1 MTNNKTDRRPSKQIN
16 IHSTIMW
23 GMAIVQAVRYARAFA
38 IAEIG
43 RHDLTGIANIDAV
56 LAYASLITGL
66 LMGLGMSLGLAFVA
80 SQLRSLKGKK
90 ETNWV
95 TTLFVVMLVVSP
107 VVLTPM
113 VKGTMA
119 DWLAEIL
126 HYSIIQWIWS
136 VGVVIL
142 PDALIAAVGFMDR
155 SATLATTLQRQGAT
169 LNDAGS
175 DAPATTSD
183 AGSDAQRPSATLKPR
198 SAKKSATLSEPTAK
212 IYRCECGETF
222 TDRFKF
228 SGHTRTC
235 QTRKTIKAAKGAI
248 PVDLSA
254 TTAKAER
261 GGER

>member
-1 MTNNKTDRRPSKQIN
+1 MTTNKTDKRPSRQLN
-16 IHSTIMW
+16 IHTTIMW
-23 GMAIVQAVRYARAFA
+23 GMALVQAVRYARAFA

-43 RHDLTGIANIDAV
+43 RHDLTGIANIDEI

-66 LMGLGMSLGLAFVA
+66 LMGIGMSLGLAFVA

-126 HYSIIQWIWS
+126 YYPIIQWIWS
-136 VGVVIL
+136 VGVVVL

-155 SATLATTLQRQGAT
+155 STTLAATLQRPSAT
-169 LNDAGS
+169 FS

-183 AGSDAQRPSATLKPR
+183 AGSDAQRPSASLQRR
-198 SAKKSATLSEPTAK
+198 SAKKSTTLSDDSAK

-222 TDRFKF
+222 TDRFKY

-235 QTRKTIKAAKGAI
+235 EKRKAIKAAKGAI

-254 TTAKAER
+254 TPAKVER

>member
-1 MTNNKTDRRPSKQIN
+1 MTTNKAEKKPSKLIN
-16 IHSTIMW
+16 IHATLMW
-23 GMAIVQAVRYARAFA
+23 GMALVQAVRYARAFA

-43 RHDLTGIANIDAV
+43 RHDLTGMPEIDTI
-56 LAYASLITGL
+56 LAWASLITGL
-66 LMGLGMSLGLAFVA
+66 LMGIGMSLGIAFVA

-90 ETNWV
+90 ETAWV
-95 TTLFVVMLVVSP
+95 TTLFVAMLVISP

-119 DWLAEIL
+119 EWLADIL
-126 HYSIIQWIWS
+126 YYPIIQWVWS
-136 VGVVIL
+136 VGVVVL

-155 SATLATTLQRQGAT
+155 SATLQRQPAT
-169 LNDAGS
+169 VSDAGN

-183 AGSDAQRPSATLKPR
+183 AGSDAQRRSATLKPR
-198 SAKKSATLSEPTAK
+198 SAKKSATLSEPEAK
-212 IYRCECGETF
+212 IYRCECGATF

-235 QTRKTIKAAKGAI
+235 ETRKAIKAAKGAI

-254 TTAKAER
+254 TPAKNPANAER
-261 GGER
+261 GER

>member
-1 MTNNKTDRRPSKQIN
+1 MTTNNKTDKRPSKQIN
-16 IHSTIMW
+16 IHTTIMW
-23 GMAIVQAVRYARAFA
+23 GMALVQAVRYARAFA

-43 RHDLTGIANIDAV
+43 RTDLTGMPNVDAF
-56 LAYASLITGL
+56 LAYASLATGL

-90 ETNWV
+90 ETAWV
-95 TTLFVVMLVVSP
+95 TTLFLVMLVVSP

-119 DWLAEIL
+119 EWLADIL
-126 HYSIIQWIWS
+126 YFPIIQWIWS

-155 SATLATTLQRQGAT
+155 SATLQRQPAT
-169 LNDAGS
+169 LAATVS

-183 AGSDAQRPSATLKPR
+183 AGSDAQRRSTTLKGR
-198 SAKKSATLSEPTAK
+198 SAKKSATLSEPAAK

-235 QTRKTIKAAKGAI
+235 ATRKEIKASKGLI
-248 PVDLSA
+248 PVDMSA
-254 TTAKAER
+254 TAAKTPAKAER
-261 GGER
+261 GER

>member
-43 RHDLTGIANIDAV
+43 RHDLTGIANIDEV

-119 DWLAEIL
+119 DWLADIL
-126 HYSIIQWIWS
+126 YYPILQWIWS

-155 SATLATTLQRQGAT
+155 SATLATTLQRQSAT
-169 LNDAGS
+169 LS

-183 AGSDAQRPSATLKPR
+183 AGSVAQRPSATLKPR

-212 IYRCECGETF
+212 IYRCECGEPF

-235 QTRKTIKAAKGAI
+235 ETRKAIKASKGLI

-254 TTAKAER
+254 TPAKVER
-261 GGER
+261 GER

>member
-1 MTNNKTDRRPSKQIN
+1 MTTNNKTDKRPSKQIN
-16 IHSTIMW
+16 IHTTIMW
-23 GMAIVQAVRYARAFA
+23 GMALVQAVRYARAFA

-43 RHDLTGIANIDAV
+43 RTDLTGMPNVDAF
-56 LAYASLITGL
+56 LAYASLATGL

-90 ETNWV
+90 ETAWV
-95 TTLFVVMLVVSP
+95 TGLFITMLVVSP

-119 DWLAEIL
+119 EWLAEIL
-126 HYSIIQWIWS
+126 HYPIIQWVWS
-136 VGVVIL
+136 VGVVVL

-155 SATLATTLQRQGAT
+155 STSLGATLQRPAAT
-169 LNDAGS
+169 V
-175 DAPATTSD
+175 SD
-183 AGSDAQRPSATLKPR
+183 AGSDAQRRSATLKGR
-198 SAKKSATLSEPTAK
+198 SAKKSATLSEPAAK

-235 QTRKTIKAAKGAI
+235 ATRKEIKASKGLI
-248 PVDLSA
+248 PVDMSA
-254 TTAKAER
+254 TAAKTPAKAER
-261 GGER
+261 GER

>member
-1 MTNNKTDRRPSKQIN
+1 MTTKTEKKPSKLIN
-16 IHSTIMW
+16 IHATLMW
-23 GMAIVQAVRYARAFA
+23 GMALVQAVRYARAFA

-43 RHDLTGIANIDAV
+43 RHDLTGIPEIDTI
-56 LAYASLITGL
+56 LAWASLVTGL
-66 LMGLGMSLGLAFVA
+66 LMGIGMSLGIAFVA

-95 TTLFVVMLVVSP
+95 TVLFVAMLVISP

-119 DWLAEIL
+119 EWLAEIL
-126 HYSIIQWIWS
+126 HYQIIQWVWS
-136 VGVVIL
+136 VGVVVL

-155 SATLATTLQRQGAT
+155 SATLQRPAATVS
-169 LNDAGS
+169 DAGS

-183 AGSDAQRPSATLKPR
+183 AERRSATLKSR
-198 SAKKSATLSEPTAK
+198 SANKSATLSEPAAK
-212 IYRCECGETF
+212 IYRCECGVTF
-222 TDRFKF
+222 TDRYKF

-235 QTRKTIKAAKGAI
+235 ATRKEIRAGKELI

-254 TTAKAER
+254 TPAKVER

>member
-1 MTNNKTDRRPSKQIN
+1 MTTNKAEKRQSKQIN
-16 IHSTIMW
+16 IHMTLMW
-23 GMAIVQAVRYARAFA
+23 GMALVQAVRYARAFA

-43 RHDLTGIANIDAV
+43 RHVLTGIPEIDGI
-56 LAYASLITGL
+56 LAWASLITGL
-66 LMGLGMSLGLAFVA
+66 LMGVGMSLGLAFVA
-80 SQLRSLKGKK
+80 SQLRSLTGKK
-90 ETNWV
+90 ETKWV

-119 DWLAEIL
+119 EWLADIL
-126 HYSIIQWIWS
+126 HYPIIQWIWS
-136 VGVVIL
+136 VGVVVL

-155 SATLATTLQRQGAT
+155 SATLQRRSATF
-169 LNDAGS
+169 S
-175 DAPATTSD
+175 DVPATTSD
-183 AGSDAQRPSATLKPR
+183 AGSDVQRPPATLKSR
-198 SAKKSATLSEPTAK
+198 SAKKSATLSEPAAK
-212 IYRCECGETF
+212 IYRCECGDTF

-235 QTRKTIKAAKGAI
+235 ATRKEIKASEGLI

-254 TTAKAER
+254 TPAKVER